1 VKGREKTQSSRG
13 GELETDFR
21 RARRGKTMTATTA
34 IGMNRAGSA
43 IANARH
49 AARHGGFSAVNLLAA
64 GVHGFLPPADSA
76 AIGSRP
82 SASRGLGRIE
92 EKLAAGLG
100 HICSAFSKADSF
112 ATLWI
117 TVPFA
122 ALVALGCLT
131 LA

>member
-1 VKGREKTQSSRG
+1 
-13 GELETDFR
+13 
-21 RARRGKTMTATTA
+21 MTATTT
-34 IGMNRAGSA
+34 IGMNRASSA
-43 IANARH
+43 RNNARH
-49 AARHGGFSAVNLLAA
+49 SPGHGFSGVNLLAA

-82 SASRGLGRIE
+82 SGSSGLGRIE
-92 EKLAAGLG
+92 EKVAAGLG
-100 HICSAFSKADSF
+100 RICSAFSKADSF

-122 ALVALGCLT
+122 ALFALGCFT